1 MPTTH
6 YVIYSLCKAIC
17 YLALIFYS
25 IKTFL
30 LYTSEFKRIKSLNVP
45 KIKTA
50 SIIPIAYSVFSVIYI
65 FLLILN
71 MNSIEL
77 KILALL
83 NEIKISSFEVI
94 PTPSAFLITSILTF
108 LLLSAF
114 IVNFSKSFYTFNSL
128 DFSYLNKSYIK
139 IKRNHLIWESV
150 HRFINVCM
158 FICLEITISKL
169 SFEKIIYKH
178 FYNMGLIGVFLF
190 ISLRIWVYFLK
201 KDQNGNVPNIKWW
214 NYQLYASVGISLF
227 LLLLGKFSL
236 ENQIIFILCAI
247 IFILCILYLLVYIIQ
262 DVFRNIFSSVLY
274 LFTNNS

>member
-1 MPTTH
+1 
-6 YVIYSLCKAIC
+6 
-17 YLALIFYS
+17 
-25 IKTFL
+25 
-30 LYTSEFKRIKSLNVP
+30 
-45 KIKTA
+45 
-50 SIIPIAYSVFSVIYI
+50 
-65 FLLILN
+65 
-71 MNSIEL
+71 
-77 KILALL
+77 
-83 NEIKISSFEVI
+83 
-94 PTPSAFLITSILTF
+94 
-108 LLLSAF
+108 
-114 IVNFSKSFYTFNSL
+114 
-128 DFSYLNKSYIK
+128 
-139 IKRNHLIWESV
+139 
-150 HRFINVCM
+150 M